1 MSPICREMAKRS
13 SPPPASSAKKRDAA
27 VTVAADGTDAAAG
40 DTSRRSCPYCMMK
53 GEVPM
58 PW

>member
-27 VTVAADGTDAAAG
+27 VTVAADGTDAAG
-40 DTSRRSCPYCMMK
+40 DTSRQSCPYCMMK